1 MMILILL
8 IIGFG
13 AYYLLKDSKK
23 TNFTSTKREDPI
35 DILKLRYV
43 NGEIDDETYT
53 RMLKALKD

>member
-1 MMILILL
+1 MMILIWL

-13 AYYLLKDSKK
+13 IYYLIKDSKK
-23 TNFTSTKREDPI
+23 LNLTSEKNEDPI
-35 DILKLRYV
+35 EILKLRYV